1 MEPNS
6 ATIQPQK
13 PPKSVFLAAFIVLFF
28 CALSA
33 GDSIGFV
40 PCQLDGSCVTH
51 SDSVALSSL
60 PVLGETTDAPTAAS
74 VHTTLPV
81 RIKIDSVGIDLPV
94 QNPATLDVNALDDL
108 LQQGP
113 ARYAQS
119 AELGADGNVVIFA
132 HSSHLPIVH
141 NQMFKAFNRIPELK
155 QGDAITLIG
164 ADGTQYLYSVDAV
177 AKADVS
183 SGTSIPLSASL
194 GKKLTLV
201 TCDTLTGKSARYI
214 LTATFVS
221 TI

>member
-1 MEPNS
+1 MQPEIHDI
-6 ATIQPQK
+6 ATQK
-13 PPKSVFLAAFIVLFF
+13 PPKSVFLAAFIVIFF
-28 CALSA
+28 CTISA
-33 GDSIGFV
+33 GDSIGLV

-51 SDSVALSSL
+51 PDSIALSSL
-60 PVLGETTDAPTAAS
+60 PALGETTDAPTAAA

-113 ARYAQS
+113 ARYAES

-141 NQMFKAFNRIPELK
+141 NQMFKAFNTIPQLK
-155 QGDAITLIG
+155 QGDSITLVG
-164 ADGTQYLYSVDAV
+164 ADGVQYLYSVDAV
-177 AKADVS
+177 AKADVA
-183 SGTSIPLSASL
+183 SGTSIPLSPSL